1 MEQQL
6 PPETPRAAQ
15 DNIRT
20 VAEMEAE
27 FLRGRS
33 ASEQLSDKIAD
44 FAGSLKFVMI
54 HVVWFT
60 SWILIN
66 LGFFPGIRP
75 FDPFPFILLAL
86 MVSCEAVLLS
96 TFVLMKQ
103 NRMSKAADQRA
114 HLNLQIDLL
123 AEQEITKIL
132 QMLTPVCN
140 RLGLHEAARDPE
152 VSELSN
158 TTAVGEIAKE
168 LKDKLPA
175 E

>member
-1 MEQQL
+1 VEQQL

-15 DNIRT
+15 ENIHT
-20 VAEMEAE
+20 VAELEAE

-33 ASEQLSDKIAD
+33 ASERLGDRVAD
-44 FAGSLKFVMI
+44 FTGSMKFVAI
-54 HVVWFT
+54 HLVWFAI
-60 SWILIN
+60 WILIN
-66 LGFFPGIRP
+66 LGFFPVIRP
-75 FDPFPFILLAL
+75 FDPFPFILLSL
-86 MVSCEAVLLS
+86 VVSCEAVLLS

-103 NRMSKAADQRA
+103 NRMSKAADQRS

-132 QMLTPVCN
+132 QMLTPVCD
-140 RLGLHEAARDPE
+140 RLGLRAARDPE

-158 TTAVGEIAKE
+158 TTALGEIARE

-175 E
+175 G